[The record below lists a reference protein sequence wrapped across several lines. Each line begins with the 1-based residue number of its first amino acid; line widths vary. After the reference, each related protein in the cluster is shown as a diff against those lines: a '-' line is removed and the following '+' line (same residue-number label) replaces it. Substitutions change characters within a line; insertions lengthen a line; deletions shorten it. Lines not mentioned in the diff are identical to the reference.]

1 MMLNI
6 ISHQRNA
13 NQSYSETLPDTT
25 RMAIIRKKKTI
36 VTSVGEGV
44 ETESSSIAVENTK
57 WNSGFGKSLAMPPK

>member
-13 NQSYSETLPDTT
+13 NQSYSEIPLETT
-25 RMAIIRKKKTI
+25 RMTIIRKKM

-57 WNSGFGKSLAMPPK
+57 WNSGFGKSLAMPQK